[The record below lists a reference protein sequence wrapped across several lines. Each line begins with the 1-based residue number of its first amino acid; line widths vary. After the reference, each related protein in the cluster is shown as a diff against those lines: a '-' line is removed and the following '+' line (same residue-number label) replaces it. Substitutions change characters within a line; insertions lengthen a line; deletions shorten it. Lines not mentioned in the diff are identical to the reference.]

1 MAHTDHELDILSRWA
16 EAGVETIPERQ
27 LPENSILLV
36 DYEQDTCQC
45 LGHIL
50 TAAGQSV
57 MMCGDAIEAIEYY
70 RLHYANIAL
79 VIIDAL
85 MPDMNGSDVLLA
97 MKSINPQVKA
107 VVISDMAS
115 DEIAIDKLVGEKVE
129 FVRKPFAISD

>member
-1 MAHTDHELDILSRWA
+1 MTVPETELPT
-16 EAGVETIPERQ
+16 G
-27 LPENSILLV
+27 SILLV
-36 DYEQDTCQC
+36 DYDQDTCQC

-57 MMCGDAIEAIEYY
+57 VICGDAVEAIEYY
-70 RLHYANIAL
+70 RMHHANIAL
-79 VIIDAL
+79 VILDAL

-97 MKSINPQVKA
+97 MKSINPEVKA

-115 DEIAIDKLVGEKVE
+115 DEIAIDKLVGDKVE